1 MDELEEVKRRINL
14 LDYIK
19 GTYDLGKESKSSGG
33 YLFKN
38 CPICN
43 STSSKSGDAGHF
55 FINPNTNSYS
65 SFSGCC
71 RGGSIIDYLMEFSN
85 FDKKEAIDKAKDIAG
100 IPRTTRSSAKEDFK
114 QSTDSISSNNVKGSN
129 KPMNNNTNNYQ
140 QNKQEEAR
148 KEAEKKEFIRNQK
161 RQFILDNLAK
171 QGPENK
177 QKVYEY
183 MQSRGI
189 SKETAD
195 KYHLFISNEV
205 YEDKST
211 GTEGTSRIVIPIYY
225 DNEPMSYVARALTEV
240 EGRAKA
246 LNSAGAQIPLNI
258 EYISKELQPGDDKF
272 IYICEGWADA
282 LSFEDVG
289 KKAIALHSTQQINK
303 LKERIESSIF
313 TASKYVYMLCCDND
327 EAGHKANSELAE
339 YLTEKNISYH
349 IVDIP
354 KEHKDINEWY
364 IATGDKETF
373 KKLLNPFTSQT
384 VLNYIDNSFLND
396 VKRMKG
402 YKGRST
408 GFHNLDYE
416 INGVIPGLYV
426 LGAISSL
433 GKTTFIH
440 QLADQMAS
448 RGEHIIFF
456 SLEQSQF
463 ELVAKSI
470 SRQTYILNNR
480 EAKTSLSI
488 MQNTDVADI
497 TIKAVEKYQE
507 IANNT
512 IIVEGNFDMNVV
524 KIRNYIEQYI
534 AFSGIKPI
542 VILDYLQIL
551 RPLNDRLS
559 DKQQVDYNVTELKR
573 ISRDLDIPIFVICSF
588 NRDNYTTTVDFTSFK
603 ESGAIE
609 YSADVVMGLQLKV
622 MEEIQEMKKPTI
634 SQIRNKI
641 NDAKNEIPR
650 KVQLIG
656 LKNRN
661 GKSYFKCEY
670 KFYSAFNYFE
680 EEGANNYNSYSNG
693 PLPRNRWENN
703 EPDLPF

>member
-1 MDELEEVKRRINL
+1 MDELEEVKSKIDL
-14 LDYIK
+14 LAYVK
-19 GTYDLGKESKSSGG
+19 SNYDLGKETKSSGG

-38 CPICN
+38 CPMCN

-55 FINPNTNSYS
+55 YINPNTNSYS

-71 RGGSIIDYLMEFSN
+71 KGGSIIDFLMEFYN
-85 FDKKEAIDKAKDIAG
+85 LDKKEAIDKAKDIAG
-100 IPRTTRSSAKEDFK
+100 IRRSGG
-114 QSTDSISSNNVKGSN
+114 NNQ
-129 KPMNNNTNNYQ
+129 MNNDTKPSTNSQ
-140 QNKQEEAR
+140 SNKQEEAR
-148 KEAEKKEFIRNQK
+148 KEAEKKEFIKNQK
-161 RQFILDNLAK
+161 RQFIVDNLAK
-171 QGPENK
+171 QSPENK

-183 MQSRGI
+183 LASRGI
-189 SKETAD
+189 SKEIGD

-205 YEDKST
+205 YEDKNI

-246 LNSAGAQIPLNI
+246 LNSAGPQIPLNI
-258 EYISKELQPGDDKF
+258 EYITKELQPGEDKF

-303 LKERIESSIF
+303 LKERIESNIF

-339 YLTEKNISYH
+339 YFTEKNINYH
-349 IVDIP
+349 KVQIP
-354 KEHKDINEWY
+354 KEYKDINEWY
-364 IATGDKETF
+364 IETGDKDIF
-373 KKLLNPFTSQT
+373 KGLLNPFKNQT
-384 VLNYIDNSFLND
+384 VLNYIDNSFLKD
-396 VKRMKG
+396 IERMKG
-402 YKGRST
+402 FKGRST
-408 GFHNLDYE
+408 GFKNLDKE
-416 INGVIPGLYV
+416 INGVVPGLYV

-433 GKTTFIH
+433 GKTTYIT

-456 SLEQSQF
+456 SLEQSRF

-470 SRQTYILNNR
+470 SRQTCILNPK
-480 EAKTSLSI
+480 EAKTSLAI

-497 TIKAVEKYQE
+497 TIKAVEQYQP
-507 IANNT
+507 IAHNT
-512 IIVEGNFDMNVV
+512 IIVEGNFNINVIS
-524 KIRNYIEQYI
+524 IREYVEQYI
-534 AFSGIKPI
+534 AFTGIKP
-542 VILDYLQIL
+542 VVVLDYLQIL
-551 RPLNDRLS
+551 RPINDRLT
-559 DKQQVDYNVTELKR
+559 DKQQVDYNVIELKR
-573 ISRDLDIPIFVICSF
+573 ISRDYDIPIFVICSF

-622 MEEIQEMKKPTI
+622 MEEIQEMKKPTV

-641 NDAKNEIPR
+641 NDAKNETPR
-650 KVQLIG
+650 RVELIG

-661 GKSYFKCEY
+661 GKSYFKCNY
-670 KFYSAFNYFE
+670 KYYPAFNYFE
-680 EEGANNYNSYSNG
+680 EADTIPEYTNNQTRRGYNSFDT
-693 PLPRNRWENN
+693 
-703 EPDLPF
+703 DLPF

>member
-71 RGGSIIDYLMEFSN
+71 RGGSIIDFLMEFYN
-85 FDKKEAIDKAKDIAG
+85 LDKKEAIDKAKDIAG
-100 IPRTTRSSAKEDFK
+100 IRRSGG
-114 QSTDSISSNNVKGSN
+114 NNQ
-129 KPMNNNTNNYQ
+129 MNNNTKPSTNSQ
-140 QNKQEEAR
+140 SNKQEEAR
-148 KEAEKKEFIRNQK
+148 KEAEKKEFIKNQK
-161 RQFILDNLAK
+161 RQFIVDNLAK
-171 QGPENK
+171 QSPENK

-183 MQSRGI
+183 LASRGI
-189 SKETAD
+189 SKEIGD

-205 YEDKST
+205 YEDKNI

-246 LNSAGAQIPLNI
+246 LNSAGTQIPLNI
-258 EYISKELQPGDDKF
+258 EYIKKELKPGNDKY

-303 LKERIESSIF
+303 LKDFIESNKF

-339 YLTEKNISYH
+339 YFTDNNISYH
-349 IVDIP
+349 KMQIP
-354 KEHKDINEWY
+354 EEYNDINEWY

-497 TIKAVEKYQE
+497 TIKAVEQYQP
-507 IANNT
+507 IAHNT
-512 IIVEGNFDMNVV
+512 IIVEGNFNINVIS
-524 KIRNYIEQYI
+524 IREYVEQYI
-534 AFSGIKPI
+534 AFTGIKP
-542 VILDYLQIL
+542 VVVLDYLQIL
-551 RPLNDRLS
+551 RPINDRLT

-573 ISRDLDIPIFVICSF
+573 ISRDYDIPIFVICSF

-661 GKSYFKCEY
+661 GKSYFKCNY
-670 KFYSAFNYFE
+670 KYYPAFNYFE
-680 EEGANNYNSYSNG
+680 EEGEMSSFSNG
-693 PLPRNRWENN
+693 QTRRYNN
-703 EPDLPF
+703 TNSWDTDLPF

>member
-1 MDELEEVKRRINL
+1 MDELEEVKSKIDL
-14 LDYIK
+14 LEYVK
-19 GTYDLGKESKSSGG
+19 SNYDLGKETKSSGG

-38 CPICN
+38 CPMCN

-55 FINPNTNSYS
+55 YINPNTNSYS

-71 RGGSIIDYLMEFSN
+71 KGGSIIDFLMEFYN
-85 FDKKEAIDKAKDIAG
+85 LDKKEAIDKAKDIAG
-100 IPRTTRSSAKEDFK
+100 IRRSGG
-114 QSTDSISSNNVKGSN
+114 NNQ
-129 KPMNNNTNNYQ
+129 MNNNTKPSTNSQ
-140 QNKQEEAR
+140 SNKQEEAR
-148 KEAEKKEFIRNQK
+148 KEAEKKEFIKNQK
-161 RQFILDNLAK
+161 RQFIVDNLAK
-171 QGPENK
+171 QSPENK

-183 MQSRGI
+183 LSKRGI
-189 SKETAD
+189 SKEIGD

-205 YEDKST
+205 YEDKNI

-246 LNSAGAQIPLNI
+246 LNSAGPQIPLNI
-258 EYISKELQPGDDKF
+258 EYITKELQPGEDKF

-303 LKERIESSIF
+303 LKEYIDTNTF

-339 YLTEKNISYH
+339 YFTEKNINYH
-349 IVDIP
+349 KVQIP
-354 KEHKDINEWY
+354 KEYKDINEWY
-364 IATGDKETF
+364 IETGDKDIF
-373 KKLLNPFTSQT
+373 KGLLNPFKNQT
-384 VLNYIDNSFLND
+384 VLNYIDNSFLKD
-396 VKRMKG
+396 IERMKG
-402 YKGRST
+402 FKGRST
-408 GFHNLDYE
+408 GFKNLDKE
-416 INGVIPGLYV
+416 INGVVPGLYV

-433 GKTTFIH
+433 GKTTYIT

-456 SLEQSQF
+456 SLEQSRF

-470 SRQTYILNNR
+470 SRQTCILNPK
-480 EAKTSLSI
+480 EAKTSLAI

-497 TIKAVEKYQE
+497 TIKAVEQYQP
-507 IANNT
+507 IAHNT
-512 IIVEGNFDMNVV
+512 IIVEGNFNINVIS
-524 KIRNYIEQYI
+524 IREYVEQYI
-534 AFSGIKPI
+534 AFTGIKP
-542 VILDYLQIL
+542 VVVLDYLQIL
-551 RPLNDRLS
+551 RPINDRLT

-573 ISRDLDIPIFVICSF
+573 ISRDYDIPIFVICSF

-622 MEEIQEMKKPTI
+622 MEEIQEMKKPTV

-641 NDAKNEIPR
+641 NDAKNETPR
-650 KVQLIG
+650 RVELIG

-661 GKSYFKCEY
+661 GKSYFKCNY
-670 KFYSAFNYFE
+670 KYYPAFNYFE
-680 EEGANNYNSYSNG
+680 EADTIPEYTNNQTRRGYNSFDT
-693 PLPRNRWENN
+693 
-703 EPDLPF
+703 DLPF

>member
-1 MDELEEVKRRINL
+1 MDEIEEVKNKIDL
-14 LDYIK
+14 LGYIRN
-19 GTYDLGKESKSSGG
+19 TYDLGKETKSSGG

-38 CPICN
+38 CPMCN

-55 FINPNTNSYS
+55 YINPNTNSYS

-71 RGGSIIDYLMEFSN
+71 KGGSIIDFLMEFYKV
-85 FDKKEAIDKAKDIAG
+85 DKKEAIDKAKDIAG
-100 IPRTTRSSAKEDFK
+100 IRRSGG
-114 QSTDSISSNNVKGSN
+114 NNQ
-129 KPMNNNTNNYQ
+129 MNNNTKPNTNSQ
-140 QNKQEEAR
+140 SNKQEEAR

-161 RQFILDNLAK
+161 KQFIVDNLTK
-171 QGPENK
+171 QSPENK

-183 MQSRGI
+183 LASRGI
-189 SKETAD
+189 SKEIGD

-205 YEDKST
+205 YEDKNI
-211 GTEGTSRIVIPIYY
+211 GTEGTSRIVVPIYY
-225 DNEPMSYVARALTEV
+225 DNEPISYVARALTEV

-246 LNSAGAQIPLNI
+246 LNSAGTQIPLNI
-258 EYISKELQPGDDKF
+258 EYITKELQPGDDKF

-303 LKERIESSIF
+303 LKEYIEKNTF
-313 TASKYVYMLCCDND
+313 TSSKYTYMLCCDND

-339 YLTEKNISYH
+339 YFTDKNINYH
-349 IVDIP
+349 KVSIP
-354 KEHKDINEWY
+354 KEYKDVNEWY
-364 IATGDKETF
+364 ISIGNKDIF
-373 KKLLNPFTSQT
+373 KGLLNPFKNQT
-384 VLNYIDNSFLND
+384 VLNYIDDSFLND
-396 VKRMKG
+396 IERMKG
-402 YKGRST
+402 FKGRST
-408 GFHNLDYE
+408 GFKNLDKE
-416 INGVIPGLYV
+416 INGVVPGLYV

-433 GKTTFIH
+433 GKTTYIT

-456 SLEQSQF
+456 SLEQSRF

-470 SRQTYILNNR
+470 SRQTCILNPK
-480 EAKTSLSI
+480 EAKTSLAI

-497 TIKAVEKYQE
+497 TIKAVEQYQP
-507 IANNT
+507 IAHNT
-512 IIVEGNFDMNVV
+512 IIVEGNFNINVIS
-524 KIRNYIEQYI
+524 IREYVEQYI
-534 AFSGIKPI
+534 AFTGIKP
-542 VILDYLQIL
+542 VVVLDYLQIL
-551 RPLNDRLS
+551 RPINDRLT

-573 ISRDLDIPIFVICSF
+573 ISRDYDIPIFVICSF

-641 NDAKNEIPR
+641 NDAKNETPR
-650 KVQLIG
+650 RVELIG

-661 GKSYFKCEY
+661 GKSYFKCNY
-670 KFYSAFNYFE
+670 KYYPAFNYFE
-680 EEGANNYNSYSNG
+680 EADTIPEYTNNQTRRGYNSFDT
-693 PLPRNRWENN
+693 
-703 EPDLPF
+703 DLPF

>member
-1 MDELEEVKRRINL
+1 MDELEEVKSKIDL
-14 LDYIK
+14 LEYVK
-19 GTYDLGKESKSSGG
+19 SNYDLGKETKSSGG

-38 CPICN
+38 CPMCN

-55 FINPNTNSYS
+55 YINPNTNSYS

-71 RGGSIIDYLMEFSN
+71 KGGSIIDFLMEFYN
-85 FDKKEAIDKAKDIAG
+85 LDKKEAIDKAKDIAG
-100 IPRTTRSSAKEDFK
+100 IRRSGG
-114 QSTDSISSNNVKGSN
+114 NNQ
-129 KPMNNNTNNYQ
+129 MNNNTKPSTNSQ
-140 QNKQEEAR
+140 SNKQEEAR
-148 KEAEKKEFIRNQK
+148 KEAEKKEFIKNQK
-161 RQFILDNLAK
+161 RQFIVDNLAK
-171 QGPENK
+171 QSPENK

-183 MQSRGI
+183 LASRGI
-189 SKETAD
+189 SKEIGD

-205 YEDKST
+205 YEDKNI

-246 LNSAGAQIPLNI
+246 LNSAGTQIPLNI
-258 EYISKELQPGDDKF
+258 EYIKKELKPGEDKF

-303 LKERIESSIF
+303 LKEYIDTNTF

-339 YLTEKNISYH
+339 YFTEKNINYH
-349 IVDIP
+349 KVQIP
-354 KEHKDINEWY
+354 KEYKDINEWY
-364 IATGDKETF
+364 IETGDKDIF
-373 KKLLNPFTSQT
+373 KGLLNPFKNQT
-384 VLNYIDNSFLND
+384 VLNYIDNSFLKD
-396 VKRMKG
+396 IERMKG
-402 YKGRST
+402 FKGRST
-408 GFHNLDYE
+408 GFKNLDKE
-416 INGVIPGLYV
+416 INGVVPGLYV

-433 GKTTFIH
+433 GKTTYIT

-456 SLEQSQF
+456 SLEQSRF

-470 SRQTYILNNR
+470 SRQTCILNPK
-480 EAKTSLSI
+480 EAKTSLAI

-497 TIKAVEKYQE
+497 TIKAVEQYQP
-507 IANNT
+507 IAHNT
-512 IIVEGNFDMNVV
+512 IIVEGNFNINVIS
-524 KIRNYIEQYI
+524 IREYVEQYI
-534 AFSGIKPI
+534 AFTGIKP
-542 VILDYLQIL
+542 VVVLDYLQIL
-551 RPLNDRLS
+551 RPINDRLT

-573 ISRDLDIPIFVICSF
+573 ISRDYDIPIFVICSF

-622 MEEIQEMKKPTI
+622 MEEIQEMKKPTV

-641 NDAKNEIPR
+641 NDAKNETPR
-650 KVQLIG
+650 RVELIG

-661 GKSYFKCEY
+661 GKSYFKCNY
-670 KFYSAFNYFE
+670 KYYPAFNYFE
-680 EEGANNYNSYSNG
+680 EADTIPEYTNNQTRRGYNSFDT
-693 PLPRNRWENN
+693 
-703 EPDLPF
+703 DLPF

>member
-1 MDELEEVKRRINL
+1 MDELEEVKSKIDL
-14 LDYIK
+14 LEYIK
-19 GTYDLGKESKSSGG
+19 SNYDLGKQTKSSGG

-38 CPICN
+38 CPMCN

-55 FINPNTNSYS
+55 YINPNTNSYS

-71 RGGSIIDYLMEFSN
+71 KGGSIIDFLMEFYN
-85 FDKKEAIDKAKDIAG
+85 LDKKEAIDKAKDIAG
-100 IPRTTRSSAKEDFK
+100 IRRSGG
-114 QSTDSISSNNVKGSN
+114 NNQ
-129 KPMNNNTNNYQ
+129 MNNNTKTNTNSQ
-140 QNKQEEAR
+140 SNKQEEAR
-148 KEAEKKEFIRNQK
+148 KEADKKEFIKNQK
-161 RQFILDNLAK
+161 RQFIIDNLAK
-171 QGPENK
+171 QSPENK

-183 MQSRGI
+183 LASRGI
-189 SKETAD
+189 SKEIGD

-205 YEDKST
+205 YEDKNI

-246 LNSAGAQIPLNI
+246 LNSAGTQIPLNI
-258 EYISKELQPGDDKF
+258 EYIKKELKPGNDKY

-303 LKERIESSIF
+303 LKDFIESNKF

-339 YLTEKNISYH
+339 YFTDNNISYH
-349 IVDIP
+349 KMQIP
-354 KEHKDINEWY
+354 EEYNDINEWY
-364 IATGDKETF
+364 IATGDKDTF
-373 KKLLNPFTSQT
+373 KKLLNPFTKQS
-384 VLNYIDNSFLND
+384 VLDYIDNSFLKD
-396 VKRMKG
+396 IERMKG
-402 YKGRST
+402 FKGRST
-408 GFHNLDYE
+408 GFRNLDKE
-416 INGVIPGLYV
+416 INGVVPGLYV

-433 GKTTFIH
+433 GKTTYIT

-456 SLEQSQF
+456 SLEQSRF

-470 SRQTYILNNR
+470 SRQTCMLNPK

-497 TIKAVEKYQE
+497 TIKAVEQYQP
-507 IANNT
+507 IAHNT
-512 IIVEGNFDMNVV
+512 IIVEGNFNINVIS
-524 KIRNYIEQYI
+524 IREYVEQYI
-534 AFSGIKPI
+534 AFTGIKP
-542 VILDYLQIL
+542 VVVLDYLQIL
-551 RPLNDRLS
+551 RPINDRLT

-573 ISRDLDIPIFVICSF
+573 ISRDYDIPIFVICSF

-622 MEEIQEMKKPTI
+622 MEEIQEMKKPTV

-641 NDAKNEIPR
+641 NDAKNETPR
-650 KVQLIG
+650 RVELIG

-661 GKSYFKCEY
+661 GKSYFKCNY
-670 KFYSAFNYFE
+670 KYYPAFNYFE
-680 EEGANNYNSYSNG
+680 EADTIPEYTNNQTRRGYNSFDT
-693 PLPRNRWENN
+693 
-703 EPDLPF
+703 DLPF

>member
-1 MDELEEVKRRINL
+1 MDELEEVKSKIDL
-14 LDYIK
+14 LEYVK
-19 GTYDLGKESKSSGG
+19 SNYDLGKETKSSGG

-38 CPICN
+38 CPMCN
-43 STSSKSGDAGHF
+43 STSSKSEDAGHF
-55 FINPNTNSYS
+55 YINPNTNSYS

-71 RGGSIIDYLMEFSN
+71 KGGSIIDFLMEFYKV
-85 FDKKEAIDKAKDIAG
+85 DKKEAIDKAKDIAG
-100 IPRTTRSSAKEDFK
+100 IRRSGG
-114 QSTDSISSNNVKGSN
+114 NNQ
-129 KPMNNNTNNYQ
+129 MNNNTKPNTNSQ
-140 QNKQEEAR
+140 SNKQEEAR

-161 RQFILDNLAK
+161 KQFIVDNLTK
-171 QGPENK
+171 QSPENK

-183 MQSRGI
+183 LASRGI
-189 SKETAD
+189 SKEIGD

-205 YEDKST
+205 YEDKNI
-211 GTEGTSRIVIPIYY
+211 GTEGTSRIVVPIYY
-225 DNEPMSYVARALTEV
+225 DNEPISYVARALTEV

-246 LNSAGAQIPLNI
+246 LNSAGTQIPLNI
-258 EYISKELQPGDDKF
+258 EYITKELQPGDDKF

-303 LKERIESSIF
+303 LKEYIEKNTF
-313 TASKYVYMLCCDND
+313 TSSKYTYMLCCDND

-339 YLTEKNISYH
+339 YFTDKNINYH
-349 IVDIP
+349 KVSIP
-354 KEHKDINEWY
+354 KEYKDVNEWY
-364 IATGDKETF
+364 ISIGNKDIF
-373 KKLLNPFTSQT
+373 KGLLNPFKNQT
-384 VLNYIDNSFLND
+384 VLNYIDDSFLND
-396 VKRMKG
+396 IERMKG
-402 YKGRST
+402 FKGRST
-408 GFHNLDYE
+408 GFKNLDKE
-416 INGVIPGLYV
+416 INGVVPGLYV

-433 GKTTFIH
+433 GKTTYIT

-456 SLEQSQF
+456 SLEQSRF

-470 SRQTYILNNR
+470 SRQTCILNPK

-497 TIKAVEKYQE
+497 TIKAVEQYQP
-507 IANNT
+507 IAHNT
-512 IIVEGNFDMNVV
+512 IIVEGNFNINVIS
-524 KIRNYIEQYI
+524 IREYVEQYI
-534 AFSGIKPI
+534 AFTGIKP
-542 VILDYLQIL
+542 VVVLDYLQIL
-551 RPLNDRLS
+551 RPINDRLT

-573 ISRDLDIPIFVICSF
+573 ISRDYDIPIFVICSF

-641 NDAKNEIPR
+641 NDAKNETPR
-650 KVQLIG
+650 RVELIG

-661 GKSYFKCEY
+661 GKSYFKCNY
-670 KFYSAFNYFE
+670 KYYPAFNYFE
-680 EEGANNYNSYSNG
+680 EADTIPEYTNNQTRRYNNTNS
-693 PLPRNRWENN
+693 WDT
-703 EPDLPF
+703 DLPF

>member
-71 RGGSIIDYLMEFSN
+71 RGGSIIDFLMEFYN
-85 FDKKEAIDKAKDIAG
+85 LDKKEAIDKAKDIAG
-100 IPRTTRSSAKEDFK
+100 IRRSGG
-114 QSTDSISSNNVKGSN
+114 NNQ
-129 KPMNNNTNNYQ
+129 MNNNTKPSTNSQ
-140 QNKQEEAR
+140 SNKQEEAR
-148 KEAEKKEFIRNQK
+148 KEAEKKEFIKNQK
-161 RQFILDNLAK
+161 RQFIVDNLAK
-171 QGPENK
+171 QSPENK

-183 MQSRGI
+183 LASRGI
-189 SKETAD
+189 SKEIGD

-205 YEDKST
+205 YEDKNI

-246 LNSAGAQIPLNI
+246 LNSAGTQIPLNI
-258 EYISKELQPGDDKF
+258 EYIKKELKPGNDKY

-497 TIKAVEKYQE
+497 TIKAVEQYQP
-507 IANNT
+507 IAHNT
-512 IIVEGNFDMNVV
+512 IIVEGNFNINVIS
-524 KIRNYIEQYI
+524 IREYVEQYI
-534 AFSGIKPI
+534 AFTGIKP
-542 VILDYLQIL
+542 VVVLDYLQIL
-551 RPLNDRLS
+551 RPINDRLT

-573 ISRDLDIPIFVICSF
+573 ISRDYDIPIFVICSF

-680 EEGANNYNSYSNG
+680 EEGEMSSFSNG
-693 PLPRNRWENN
+693 QTRRYNN
-703 EPDLPF
+703 TNSWDTDLPF

>member
-1 MDELEEVKRRINL
+1 MDELEEVKSKIDL
-14 LDYIK
+14 LEYVK
-19 GTYDLGKESKSSGG
+19 SNYDLGKETKSSGG

-38 CPICN
+38 CPMCN

-55 FINPNTNSYS
+55 YINPNTNSYS

-71 RGGSIIDYLMEFSN
+71 KGGSIIDFLMEFYN
-85 FDKKEAIDKAKDIAG
+85 LDKKEAIDKAKDIAG
-100 IPRTTRSSAKEDFK
+100 IRRSGG
-114 QSTDSISSNNVKGSN
+114 NNQ
-129 KPMNNNTNNYQ
+129 MNNNTKPSTNSQ
-140 QNKQEEAR
+140 SNKQEEAR
-148 KEAEKKEFIRNQK
+148 KEAEKKEFIKNQK
-161 RQFILDNLAK
+161 RQFIVDNLAK
-171 QGPENK
+171 QSPENK

-183 MQSRGI
+183 LASRGI
-189 SKETAD
+189 SKEIGD

-205 YEDKST
+205 YEDKNI
-211 GTEGTSRIVIPIYY
+211 GTKGTSRIVIPIYY

-246 LNSAGAQIPLNI
+246 LNSAGTQIPLNI
-258 EYISKELQPGDDKF
+258 EYIKKELKPGEDKF

-303 LKERIESSIF
+303 LKEYIDTNTF

-339 YLTEKNISYH
+339 YFTEKNINYH
-349 IVDIP
+349 KVQIP
-354 KEHKDINEWY
+354 KEYKDINEWY
-364 IATGDKETF
+364 IETGDKDIF
-373 KKLLNPFTSQT
+373 KGLLNPFKNQT
-384 VLNYIDNSFLND
+384 VLNYIDNSFLKD
-396 VKRMKG
+396 IERMKG
-402 YKGRST
+402 FKGRST
-408 GFHNLDYE
+408 GFKNLDKE
-416 INGVIPGLYV
+416 INGVVPGLYV

-433 GKTTFIH
+433 GKTTYIT

-456 SLEQSQF
+456 SLEQSRF

-470 SRQTYILNNR
+470 SRQTCILNPK
-480 EAKTSLSI
+480 EAKTSLAI

-497 TIKAVEKYQE
+497 TIKAVEQYQP
-507 IANNT
+507 IAHNT
-512 IIVEGNFDMNVV
+512 IIVEGNFNINVIS
-524 KIRNYIEQYI
+524 IREYVEQYI
-534 AFSGIKPI
+534 AFTGIKP
-542 VILDYLQIL
+542 VVVLDYLQIL
-551 RPLNDRLS
+551 RPINDRLT

-573 ISRDLDIPIFVICSF
+573 ISRDYDIPIFVICSF

-622 MEEIQEMKKPTI
+622 MEEIQEMKKPTV

-641 NDAKNEIPR
+641 NDAKNETPR
-650 KVQLIG
+650 RVELIG

-661 GKSYFKCEY
+661 GKSYFKCNY
-670 KFYSAFNYFE
+670 KYYPAFNYFE
-680 EEGANNYNSYSNG
+680 EADTIPEYTNNQTRRGYNSFDT
-693 PLPRNRWENN
+693 
-703 EPDLPF
+703 DLPF

>member
-1 MDELEEVKRRINL
+1 MDELEEVKSKIDL
-14 LDYIK
+14 LAYVK
-19 GTYDLGKESKSSGG
+19 SNYDLGKETKSSGG

-38 CPICN
+38 CPMCN

-55 FINPNTNSYS
+55 YINPNTNSYS

-71 RGGSIIDYLMEFSN
+71 KGGSIIDFLMEFYN
-85 FDKKEAIDKAKDIAG
+85 LDKKEAIDKAKDIAG
-100 IPRTTRSSAKEDFK
+100 IRRSGG
-114 QSTDSISSNNVKGSN
+114 NNQ
-129 KPMNNNTNNYQ
+129 MNNDTKPSTNSQ
-140 QNKQEEAR
+140 SNKQEEAR
-148 KEAEKKEFIRNQK
+148 KEAEKKEFIKNQK
-161 RQFILDNLAK
+161 RQFIVDNLAK
-171 QGPENK
+171 QSPENK

-183 MQSRGI
+183 LASRGI
-189 SKETAD
+189 SKEIGD

-205 YEDKST
+205 YEDKNI

-246 LNSAGAQIPLNI
+246 LNSAGPQIPLNI
-258 EYISKELQPGDDKF
+258 EYITKELQPGEDKF

-303 LKERIESSIF
+303 LKERIESNIF

-339 YLTEKNISYH
+339 YFTEKNINYH
-349 IVDIP
+349 KVQIP
-354 KEHKDINEWY
+354 KEYKDINEWY
-364 IATGDKETF
+364 IETGDKDIF
-373 KKLLNPFTSQT
+373 KGLLNPFKNQT
-384 VLNYIDNSFLND
+384 VLNYIDNSFLKD
-396 VKRMKG
+396 IERMKG
-402 YKGRST
+402 FKGRST
-408 GFHNLDYE
+408 GFKNLDKE
-416 INGVIPGLYV
+416 INGVVPGLYV

-433 GKTTFIH
+433 GKTTYIT

-456 SLEQSQF
+456 SLEQSRF

-470 SRQTYILNNR
+470 SRQTCILNPK
-480 EAKTSLSI
+480 EAKTSLAI

-497 TIKAVEKYQE
+497 TIKAVEQYQP
-507 IANNT
+507 IAHNT
-512 IIVEGNFDMNVV
+512 IIVEGNFNINVIS
-524 KIRNYIEQYI
+524 IREYVEQYI
-534 AFSGIKPI
+534 AFTGIKP
-542 VILDYLQIL
+542 VVVLDYLQIL
-551 RPLNDRLS
+551 RPINDRLT

-573 ISRDLDIPIFVICSF
+573 ISRDYDIPIFVICSF

-622 MEEIQEMKKPTI
+622 MEEIQEMKKPTV

-641 NDAKNEIPR
+641 NDAKNETPR
-650 KVQLIG
+650 RVELIG

-661 GKSYFKCEY
+661 GKSYFKCNY
-670 KFYSAFNYFE
+670 KYYPAFNYFE
-680 EEGANNYNSYSNG
+680 EADTIPEYTNNQTRRGYNSFDT
-693 PLPRNRWENN
+693 
-703 EPDLPF
+703 DLPF

>member
-1 MDELEEVKRRINL
+1 MDEIEEVKNKIDL
-14 LDYIK
+14 LGYIRN
-19 GTYDLGKESKSSGG
+19 TYDLGKETKSSGG

-38 CPICN
+38 CPMCN

-55 FINPNTNSYS
+55 YINPNTNSYS

-71 RGGSIIDYLMEFSN
+71 KGGSIIDFLMEFYN
-85 FDKKEAIDKAKDIAG
+85 LDKKEAIDKAKDIAG
-100 IPRTTRSSAKEDFK
+100 IRRSGG
-114 QSTDSISSNNVKGSN
+114 NNQ
-129 KPMNNNTNNYQ
+129 MNNNTKPNTNSQ
-140 QNKQEEAR
+140 SNKQEEAR

-161 RQFILDNLAK
+161 KQFIVDNLTK
-171 QGPENK
+171 QSPENK

-183 MQSRGI
+183 LASRGI
-189 SKETAD
+189 SKEIGD

-205 YEDKST
+205 YEDKNI
-211 GTEGTSRIVIPIYY
+211 GTEGTSRIVVPIYY
-225 DNEPMSYVARALTEV
+225 DNEPISYVARALTEV

-246 LNSAGAQIPLNI
+246 LNSAGTQIPLNI
-258 EYISKELQPGDDKF
+258 EYITKELQPGDDKF

-303 LKERIESSIF
+303 LKEYIEKNTF
-313 TASKYVYMLCCDND
+313 TSSKYTYMLCCDND

-339 YLTEKNISYH
+339 YFTDKNINYH
-349 IVDIP
+349 KVSIP
-354 KEHKDINEWY
+354 KEYKDVNEWY
-364 IATGDKETF
+364 ISIGNKDIF
-373 KKLLNPFTSQT
+373 KGLLNPFKNQT
-384 VLNYIDNSFLND
+384 VLNYIDDSFLND
-396 VKRMKG
+396 IERMKG
-402 YKGRST
+402 FKGRST
-408 GFHNLDYE
+408 GFKNLDKE
-416 INGVIPGLYV
+416 INGVVPGLYV

-433 GKTTFIH
+433 GKTTYIT

-456 SLEQSQF
+456 SLEQSRF

-470 SRQTYILNNR
+470 SRQTCILNPK

-497 TIKAVEKYQE
+497 TIKAVEQYQP
-507 IANNT
+507 IAHNT
-512 IIVEGNFDMNVV
+512 IIVEGNFNINVIS
-524 KIRNYIEQYI
+524 IREYVEQYI
-534 AFSGIKPI
+534 AFTGIKP
-542 VILDYLQIL
+542 VVVLDYLQIL
-551 RPLNDRLS
+551 RPINDRLT

-573 ISRDLDIPIFVICSF
+573 ISRDYDIPIFVICSF

-641 NDAKNEIPR
+641 NDAKNETPR
-650 KVQLIG
+650 RVELIG

-661 GKSYFKCEY
+661 GKSYFKCNY
-670 KFYSAFNYFE
+670 KYYPAFNYFE
-680 EEGANNYNSYSNG
+680 EADTIPEYTNNQTRRYNNTNS
-693 PLPRNRWENN
+693 WDT
-703 EPDLPF
+703 DLPF

>member
-1 MDELEEVKRRINL
+1 MDELEEVKSKIDL
-14 LDYIK
+14 LEYVK
-19 GTYDLGKESKSSGG
+19 SNYDLGKETKSSGG

-38 CPICN
+38 CPMCN

-55 FINPNTNSYS
+55 YINPNTNSYS

-71 RGGSIIDYLMEFSN
+71 KGGSIIDFLMEFYN
-85 FDKKEAIDKAKDIAG
+85 LDKKEAIDKAKDIAG
-100 IPRTTRSSAKEDFK
+100 IRRSGG
-114 QSTDSISSNNVKGSN
+114 NNQ
-129 KPMNNNTNNYQ
+129 MNNNTKTNTNSQ
-140 QNKQEEAR
+140 SNKQEEAR
-148 KEAEKKEFIRNQK
+148 KEADKKEFIKNQK
-161 RQFILDNLAK
+161 RQFIIDNLAK
-171 QGPENK
+171 QSPENK

-183 MQSRGI
+183 LASRGI
-189 SKETAD
+189 SKEIGD

-205 YEDKST
+205 YEDKNI

-246 LNSAGAQIPLNI
+246 LNSAGTQIPLNI
-258 EYISKELQPGDDKF
+258 EYIKKELKPGNDKY

-303 LKERIESSIF
+303 LKDFIESNKF

-339 YLTEKNISYH
+339 YFTDNNISYH
-349 IVDIP
+349 KMQIP
-354 KEHKDINEWY
+354 EEYNDINEWY
-364 IATGDKETF
+364 IATGDKDTF
-373 KKLLNPFTSQT
+373 KKLLNPFTKQT
-384 VLNYIDNSFLND
+384 VLDYIDNSFLKD
-396 VKRMKG
+396 IERMKG
-402 YKGRST
+402 FKGRST
-408 GFHNLDYE
+408 GFRNLDKE
-416 INGVIPGLYV
+416 INGVVPGLYV

-433 GKTTFIH
+433 GKTTYIT

-456 SLEQSQF
+456 SLEQSRF

-470 SRQTYILNNR
+470 SRQTCMLNPK
-480 EAKTSLSI
+480 EAKTSLAI

-497 TIKAVEKYQE
+497 TIKAVEQYQP
-507 IANNT
+507 IAHNT
-512 IIVEGNFDMNVV
+512 IIVEGNFNINVIS
-524 KIRNYIEQYI
+524 IREYVEQYI
-534 AFSGIKPI
+534 AFTGIKP
-542 VILDYLQIL
+542 VVVLDYLQIL
-551 RPLNDRLS
+551 RPINDRLT

-573 ISRDLDIPIFVICSF
+573 ISRDYDIPIFVICSF

-622 MEEIQEMKKPTI
+622 MEEIQEMKKPTV

-641 NDAKNEIPR
+641 NDAKNETPR
-650 KVQLIG
+650 RVELIG

-661 GKSYFKCEY
+661 GKSYFKCNY
-670 KFYSAFNYFE
+670 KYYPAFNYFE
-680 EEGANNYNSYSNG
+680 EADTIPEYTNNQTRRGYNSFDT
-693 PLPRNRWENN
+693 
-703 EPDLPF
+703 DLPF

>member
-1 MDELEEVKRRINL
+1 MDELEEVKSKIDL
-14 LDYIK
+14 LEYVK
-19 GTYDLGKESKSSGG
+19 SNYDLGKETKSSGG

-38 CPICN
+38 CPMCN

-55 FINPNTNSYS
+55 YINPNTNSYS

-71 RGGSIIDYLMEFSN
+71 KGGSIIDFLMEFYN
-85 FDKKEAIDKAKDIAG
+85 LDKKEAIDKAKDIAG
-100 IPRTTRSSAKEDFK
+100 IRRSGG
-114 QSTDSISSNNVKGSN
+114 NNQ
-129 KPMNNNTNNYQ
+129 MNNNTKTNTNSQ
-140 QNKQEEAR
+140 SNKQEEAR
-148 KEAEKKEFIRNQK
+148 KEAEKKEFIKNQK
-161 RQFILDNLAK
+161 RQFIVDNLAK
-171 QGPENK
+171 QSPENK

-183 MQSRGI
+183 LASRGI
-189 SKETAD
+189 SKEIGD

-205 YEDKST
+205 YEDKNI

-246 LNSAGAQIPLNI
+246 LNSAGTQIPLNI
-258 EYISKELQPGDDKF
+258 EYIKKELKPGEDKF

-303 LKERIESSIF
+303 LKEYIEKNTF

-339 YLTEKNISYH
+339 YFTEKNIKYH
-349 IVDIP
+349 KVSIP
-354 KEHKDINEWY
+354 KEYKDINEWY
-364 IATGDKETF
+364 IETGDKDTF
-373 KKLLNPFTSQT
+373 KKLLNPFNNQT

-396 VKRMKG
+396 IERMKG
-402 YKGRST
+402 FKGRST
-408 GFHNLDYE
+408 GFKNLDKE
-416 INGVIPGLYV
+416 INGVVPGLYV

-433 GKTTFIH
+433 GKTTYIT

-456 SLEQSQF
+456 SLEQSRF

-470 SRQTYILNNR
+470 SRQTCILNPK
-480 EAKTSLSI
+480 EAKTSLAI
-488 MQNTDVADI
+488 MQNTDIADI
-497 TIKAVEKYQE
+497 TIKAVEQYQP
-507 IANNT
+507 IAHNT
-512 IIVEGNFDMNVV
+512 IIVEGNFNINVIS
-524 KIRNYIEQYI
+524 IREYVEQYI
-534 AFSGIKPI
+534 AFTGIKP
-542 VILDYLQIL
+542 VVVLDYLQIL
-551 RPLNDRLS
+551 RPINDRLT

-573 ISRDLDIPIFVICSF
+573 ISRDYDIPIFVICSF

-622 MEEIQEMKKPTI
+622 MEEIQEMKKPTV

-641 NDAKNEIPR
+641 NDAKNETPR
-650 KVQLIG
+650 RVELIG

-661 GKSYFKCEY
+661 GKSYFKCDY
-670 KFYSAFNYFE
+670 KYYPAFNYFE
-680 EEGANNYNSYSNG
+680 EADTIPEYTNNQTRRGYNSFDT
-693 PLPRNRWENN
+693 
-703 EPDLPF
+703 DLPF

>member
-1 MDELEEVKRRINL
+1 MDEIEEVKNKIDL
-14 LDYIK
+14 LGYIRN
-19 GTYDLGKESKSSGG
+19 TYDLGKETKSSGG

-38 CPICN
+38 CPMCN

-55 FINPNTNSYS
+55 YINPNTNSYS

-71 RGGSIIDYLMEFSN
+71 KGGSIIDFLMEFYKV
-85 FDKKEAIDKAKDIAG
+85 DKKEAIDKAKDVAG
-100 IPRTTRSSAKEDFK
+100 IRRSGG
-114 QSTDSISSNNVKGSN
+114 NNQ
-129 KPMNNNTNNYQ
+129 MNNNTKPNTNSQ
-140 QNKQEEAR
+140 SNKQEEAR

-161 RQFILDNLAK
+161 KQFIVDNLTK
-171 QGPENK
+171 QSPENK

-183 MQSRGI
+183 LASRGI
-189 SKETAD
+189 SKEIGD

-205 YEDKST
+205 YEDKNI
-211 GTEGTSRIVIPIYY
+211 GTEGTSRIVVPIYY
-225 DNEPMSYVARALTEV
+225 DNEPISYVARALTEV

-246 LNSAGAQIPLNI
+246 LNSAGTQIPLNI
-258 EYISKELQPGDDKF
+258 EYITKELQPGDDKF

-303 LKERIESSIF
+303 LKEYIEKNTF
-313 TASKYVYMLCCDND
+313 TSSKYTYMLCCDND

-339 YLTEKNISYH
+339 YFTDKNINYH
-349 IVDIP
+349 KVSIP
-354 KEHKDINEWY
+354 KEYKDVNEWY
-364 IATGDKETF
+364 ISIGNKDIF
-373 KKLLNPFTSQT
+373 KGLLNPFKNQT
-384 VLNYIDNSFLND
+384 VLNYIDDSFLND
-396 VKRMKG
+396 IERMKG
-402 YKGRST
+402 FKGRST
-408 GFHNLDYE
+408 GFKNLDKE
-416 INGVIPGLYV
+416 INGVVPGLYV

-433 GKTTFIH
+433 GKTTYIT

-456 SLEQSQF
+456 SLEQSRF

-470 SRQTYILNNR
+470 SRQTCILNPK

-497 TIKAVEKYQE
+497 TIKAVEQYQP
-507 IANNT
+507 IAHNT
-512 IIVEGNFDMNVV
+512 IIVEGNFNINVIS
-524 KIRNYIEQYI
+524 IREYVEQYI
-534 AFSGIKPI
+534 AFTGIKP
-542 VILDYLQIL
+542 VVVLDYLQIL
-551 RPLNDRLS
+551 RPINDRLT

-573 ISRDLDIPIFVICSF
+573 ISRDYDIPIFVICSF

-641 NDAKNEIPR
+641 NDAKNETPR
-650 KVQLIG
+650 RVELIG

-661 GKSYFKCEY
+661 GKSYFKCNY
-670 KFYSAFNYFE
+670 KYYPAFNYFE
-680 EEGANNYNSYSNG
+680 EADTIPEYTNNQTRRYNNTNS
-693 PLPRNRWENN
+693 WDT
-703 EPDLPF
+703 DLPF